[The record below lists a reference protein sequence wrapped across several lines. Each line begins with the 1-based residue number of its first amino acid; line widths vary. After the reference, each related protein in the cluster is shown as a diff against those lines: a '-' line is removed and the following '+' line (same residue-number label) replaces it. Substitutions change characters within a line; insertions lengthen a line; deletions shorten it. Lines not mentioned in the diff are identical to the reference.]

1 MKSACDYSTK
11 AQECSG
17 IRDRELH
24 PPTSPVGSPAAH
36 INTELP
42 LSMSQPAGVM
52 LLNALTGKL
61 HAYSLV
67 FASLA
72 A

>member
-1 MKSACDYSTK
+1 MKSECDYSTK

-17 IRDRELH
+17 ILDRELH
-24 PPTSPVGSPAAH
+24 PPTSPAGSPAAR
-36 INTELP
+36 INTQLP

-61 HAYSLV
+61 PAYSLTL
-67 FASLA
+67 ASLA